1 MSYAISPVVTEA
13 FQAIEEFGR
22 LNDPDAVLERL
33 GGYLARFGFTSFLV
47 TGLPTQRERLE
58 PYILLNGWPVGWF
71 SRYAEAYHYRHDPC
85 VRHCFQTIEPFTWS
99 ELPPDLLED
108 PAAQRVMDES
118 KEFGLVE
125 GLCVPLHDVFGS
137 QAVVTMAGRQVDL
150 PPDSRKMIHLA
161 SLYAYGAAER
171 AVRSRCA
178 CHIRHAGGLTPRE
191 RDVLSWVAWGKTAKD
206 VGQILEISEF
216 TVHAHLRSVKEKLGT
231 RNNVHSVVE
240 ALRRREIRL

>member
-1 MSYAISPVVTEA
+1 MNHAIAPVVADA

-22 LNDPDAVLERL
+22 LEDPDAVLDRL
-33 GGYLARFGFTSFLV
+33 AAYLARYGLPSFLV

-71 SRYAEAYHYRHDPC
+71 SRYSEAYHYRHDPC
-85 VRHCFQTIEPFTWS
+85 VRHCFETIEPFRWS
-99 ELPPDLLED
+99 ELPGELLD
-108 PAAQRVMDES
+108 NPGARRVMGES

-125 GLCVPLHDVFGS
+125 GLCVPLHDVYGS
-137 QAVVTMAGRQVDL
+137 QAVVTMAGRHVEL
-150 PPDSRKMIHLA
+150 PPNSRKMIHLA
-161 SLYAYGAAER
+161 SLYAFGAAER
-171 AVRSRCA
+171 AVRSPCRCPG
-178 CHIRHAGGLTPRE
+178 RKAGGLTPRE
-191 RDVLSWVAWGKTAKD
+191 RDILSWVAWGKTAKD
-206 VGQILEISEF
+206 VGQILAISEF